1 MNLRNIFLLQTGY
14 HPQPCLPEVCPHIP
28 DGQPP
33 TQVSGL
39 ACMLLSALPAHQ
51 NESTSGKTKPTS
63 SSFADLFNMASFP
76 AMKDIFN
83 PSHCLE
89 LR

>member
-1 MNLRNIFLLQTGY
+1 
-14 HPQPCLPEVCPHIP
+14 
-28 DGQPP
+28 
-33 TQVSGL
+33 
-39 ACMLLSALPAHQ
+39 MLLSALPAHQ

-63 SSFADLFNMASFP
+63 SNFADLFNMASFLD
-76 AMKDIFN
+76 MKDIFN